1 MLVVWD
7 VASGTPRKTIF
18 NPHPNGVVA
27 LDVNQDG
34 NMIVTLSKADVPTQQ
49 QVSLWRWEEEEPLY
63 ITSFMDENV
72 KFLQRFVKFNHNEN

>member
-27 LDVNQDG
+27 LDINQDG

>member
-7 VASGTPRKTIF
+7 VVSGTPRKTIF

-27 LDVNQDG
+27 LDINQDG